1 MNIFRIFQ
9 VVSVHTLAMATVFK
23 NDNSPYWKARYLN
36 AKGTRV
42 SRSTKTKSKR
52 EAKKI
57 TEQFEAAERTNKNES
72 LGLSVAYGKILQRV
86 IRDLA
91 LPCKKKGMPCLDL
104 RFPLGRLTRGFRL
117 DDLIKPRQLYP
128 KGRLHLNRASLSYA

>member
-9 VVSVHTLAMATVFK
+9 VVSVHTLAIATVFK

-72 LGLSVAYGKILQRV
+72 LGLSVAYGKIL
-86 IRDLA
+86 
-91 LPCKKKGMPCLDL
+91 
-104 RFPLGRLTRGFRL
+104 
-117 DDLIKPRQLYP
+117 
-128 KGRLHLNRASLSYA
+128 